1 MVDLHKG
8 QGELQCMGYIGTC
21 MCHCEGEGI
30 LSRLVWDGVMKSES
44 FDMYR

>member
-1 MVDLHKG
+1 MVDVHKG
-8 QGELQCMGYIGTC
+8 QGELQCMGYIVTR

-30 LSRLVWDGVMKSES
+30 LSRLVWDGVKKSES

>member
-1 MVDLHKG
+1 MVDLDKG
-8 QGELQCMGYIGTC
+8 QGEPQCMGYIGTC

-30 LSRLVWDGVMKSES
+30 LSRQVWDRVEKSES

>member
-8 QGELQCMGYIGTC
+8 QGEMQYMSYIGTC
-21 MCHCEGEGI
+21 MCRCEGEGI
-30 LSRLVWDGVMKSES
+30 LSGLVWDRVEKSES

>member
-1 MVDLHKG
+1 M
-8 QGELQCMGYIGTC
+8 CMGYIGTC

-30 LSRLVWDGVMKSES
+30 LSRLVWDRVKKSES